1 MKILNISDWI
11 CRNGRDFCWNVKNYK
26 AKSTHRRWNRV
37 IVRIFDI
44 HNQALAQFKQSFIS
58 KKTSGNVHM
67 LWLMQNTH
75 KIPTIWS
82 VFRFVSDFFAPRSI
96 IWHQSLM
103 HNDLNYNLPLHLNRL
118 DFFCFGHISGGF
130 FLSKSW
136 PHVNCLQV
144 NESDSC
150 IFQLHEKCK
159 SFHTRGGVQVLTRNA
174 RRWRNQTARE
184 KKAATQFEWLRY
196 HNWFV

>member
-1 MKILNISDWI
+1 MKILNISAWI

-58 KKTSGNVHM
+58 KKKTSGNVHM

-118 DFFCFGHISGGF
+118 DSF
-130 FLSKSW
+130 FLFWPYIRRFLSLEELAACELFASEWKRFMYISIAWKMQKFPYTRRLSGSNKECTSLAQPNSTRKKSGDTIRMIAI
-136 PHVNCLQV
+136 P
-144 NESDSC
+144 
-150 IFQLHEKCK
+150 
-159 SFHTRGGVQVLTRNA
+159 
-174 RRWRNQTARE
+174 
-184 KKAATQFEWLRY
+184 
-196 HNWFV
+196 